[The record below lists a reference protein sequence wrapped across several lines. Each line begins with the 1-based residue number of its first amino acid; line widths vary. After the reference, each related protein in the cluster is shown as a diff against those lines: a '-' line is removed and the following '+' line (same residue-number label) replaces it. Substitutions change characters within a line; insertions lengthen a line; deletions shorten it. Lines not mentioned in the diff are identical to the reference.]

1 VEQRTWRWT
10 EVREDQR
17 LREFAVDFGA
27 GTASVE
33 RLENG
38 ETARDE
44 GEVDVVPGTTFA
56 GFGFTIA
63 LQGFASGWSRG
74 RQWSFRRSCSCS
86 DPAR

>member
-1 VEQRTWRWT
+1 
-10 EVREDQR
+10 VREDQR

-63 LQGFASGWSRG
+63 LQALRERLVEGATVEL
-74 RQWSFRRSCSCS
+74 QAVSCSCS